1 MAAVLS
7 GTICMNPSA
16 GDWEVSTM
24 PKTQISNAGGDQHG
38 TKYDIVLKMQ
48 NYLRF
53 APKQR
58 FINFYYLART
68 SQQDSCVEKYCLS

>member
-1 MAAVLS
+1 MTAVLS

-38 TKYDIVLKMQ
+38 TKYDICSSKNAKLLL
-48 NYLRF
+48 NLIL
-53 APKQR
+53 P
-58 FINFYYLART
+58 
-68 SQQDSCVEKYCLS
+68 

>member
-16 GDWEVSTM
+16 GEWEVSTM

-38 TKYDIVLKMQ
+38 ILNM
-48 NYLRF
+48 
-53 APKQR
+53 
-58 FINFYYLART
+58 I
-68 SQQDSCVEKYCLS
+68 